1 MKLVNYVVPAG
12 LGGNLVSLRCPS
24 MKNAANF
31 PPKPAG
37 TTGFKDGFKLMYVG
51 LLLTLCLHAAAAII
65 VRDDAGL
72 TVTLQKPAQRI
83 ISLSPAETEL
93 LFAAG
98 GAGHLVGVVRYSDYP
113 EAATHLPVVADA
125 LGLDIERIIS
135 LKPDLIVV
143 WYEGN
148 TASHIEQL
156 RQLGIPL
163 FFGQPHH
170 LSEIPDS
177 VATLGQL
184 MGTQQTADKI
194 AAELRGKLAE
204 LKSKYSQRSPV
215 RMFYQVWDQPLYTL
229 NGQHIVSDAIR
240 LCGGVNIFAD
250 LKTISPI
257 VDIESVLRLDPEAI
271 VGTDEKNPS
280 DGGVQMWLRYPAM
293 AAVRHHNLFAIDGNL
308 INRAGPR
315 MIAGAAALCEK
326 LDQARGH
333 RQ

>member
-1 MKLVNYVVPAG
+1 MPVCAALNNLYFTMILRKLII
-12 LGGNLVSLRCPS
+12 LFLFFTS
-24 MKNAANF
+24 
-31 PPKPAG
+31 
-37 TTGFKDGFKLMYVG
+37 
-51 LLLTLCLHAAAAII
+51 LHAAAVI
-65 VRDDAGL
+65 VVHDDAGL

-98 GAGHLVGVVRYSDYP
+98 GANHLVGVVRYSDYP
-113 EAATHLPVVADA
+113 EAATHLPIVADA

-148 TASHIEQL
+148 TASHVEQL

-170 LSEIPDS
+170 LNEIPK
-177 VATLGQL
+177 TQL
-184 MGTQQTADKI
+184 RAQ
-194 AAELRGKLAE
+194 LAE
-204 LKSKYSQRSPV
+204 LKAKYSQRSPV

-229 NGQHIVSDAIR
+229 NGQHIVSDAIQ

-250 LKTISPI
+250 LKTISPV
-257 VDIESVLRLDPEAI
+257 VDIESVLRRDPEAI

-280 DGGVQMWLRYPAM
+280 DGGVQMWKRYPTLT
-293 AAVRHHNLFAIDGNL
+293 AVKHHNLFVIDGNL

-326 LDQARGH
+326 LDQARAN

>member
-1 MKLVNYVVPAG
+1 MDFNMNLRRLLV
-12 LGGNLVSLRCPS
+12 L
-24 MKNAANF
+24 F
-31 PPKPAG
+31 
-37 TTGFKDGFKLMYVG
+37 
-51 LLLTLCLHAAAAII
+51 LLFNSLHAAAAIV

-98 GAGHLVGVVRYSDYP
+98 GADHIVGVVRYSDYP
-113 EAATHLPVVADA
+113 EAATRLPIVADA
-125 LGLDIERIIS
+125 LGLDVERILS

-148 TASHIEQL
+148 NQQHVEQL

-163 FFGQPHH
+163 FFGQPRH
-170 LSEIPDS
+170 LDDIPNS
-177 VATLGQL
+177 IIALGQL
-184 MGTQQTADKI
+184 MGTEQQAAKTA
-194 AAELRGKLAE
+194 AQLRGHLTA
-204 LKSKYSQRSPV
+204 LKSTYSQRSPV

-229 NGQHIVSDAIR
+229 NGQHIVSDAIS

-250 LKTISPI
+250 LKTISPT
-257 VDIESVLRLDPEAI
+257 VDIESVLRLNPDAI
-271 VGTDEKNPS
+271 IGTDEKSPT
-280 DGGVQMWLRYPAM
+280 DGGVQMWARYPTM
-293 AAVRHHNLFAIDGNL
+293 TAVKHHNLFVIDGNL

-326 LDQARGH
+326 LDQAR
-333 RQ
+333 RNK